1 LKLPPL
7 LPTQDN
13 AERSVPL
20 VMGVLNVTPDSFSDG
35 GRFAGVEAAMAQ
47 ARRLMADGADLLDI
61 GGESTRPGA
70 APVSLQTE
78 LDRVLPVIEAI
89 RAFSDIPLSID
100 TLKPEVARAALA
112 RGADVWNDISGLT
125 AAPDS
130 LATAA
135 ELACPIVIMHMQGKP
150 ATMQDAP
157 HYEDAVGEI
166 SAYLAARA
174 AAAMAAGVAKSAI
187 WLDPGIGFGKTLAHN
202 LALMN
207 GLGRLS
213 ALGFPL
219 LLGVSRK
226 RTVMAIDPTAKDPN
240 DRLGGSLALALHGAA
255 QGVAALRVHDVRE
268 TVQALKVWAALK
280 GGA

>member
-1 LKLPPL
+1 MLTPKTDAPR
-7 LPTQDN
+7 
-13 AERSVPL
+13 AVPL

-35 GRFAGVEAAMAQ
+35 GRFAGVEAAAAQ
-47 ARRLMADGADLLDI
+47 ARRLIADGADLLDI

-130 LATAA
+130 LSTAA
-135 ELACPIVIMHMQGKP
+135 DLACPVVIMHMQGKP

-157 HYEDAVGEI
+157 QYEDVVSEVA
-166 SAYLAARA
+166 AYLAARA
-174 AAAMAAGVAKSAI
+174 AAAVAAGVAKSAI

-207 GLGRLS
+207 GLGGLS

-226 RTVMAIDPTAKDPN
+226 RTVMAIDPTAKDPK

-280 GGA
+280 GLA